1 MVTAQSLLN
10 SFVFWS
16 AWIIIPVIVE
26 IIPSIA
32 SVFVLIKRRL
42 KGRDANVELSYAP
55 DISLVIP
62 VYNSAGS
69 LEACLASVDKSTYPN
84 ERIEIFLVDNG
95 STDKS
100 LRCIP
105 AAKSASPTSICS
117 G

>member
-32 SVFVLIKRRL
+32 SVFVLVRRRL
-42 KGRDANVELSYAP
+42 KGKNANVELSFSS

-62 VYNSAGS
+62 VYNSADS

-84 ERIEIFLVDNG
+84 ERIQVFLVDNG
-95 STDKS
+95 STDDS
-100 LRCIP
+100 FEVFSRC
-105 AAKSASPTSICS
+105 
-117 G
+117 

>member
-42 KGRDANVELSYAP
+42 KGGDANVELSYAP

-62 VYNSAGS
+62 VYNSANS

-84 ERIEIFLVDNG
+84 ERIEIFRW
-95 STDKS
+95 TTAARTTA